1 MEEVFRSLVF
11 CFQQMAS
18 EEETQC
24 RGLIIVVDM
33 KDVGLHQVRHLTSAI
48 TKVLAD
54 LLNVSDALLF

>member
-1 MEEVFRSLVF
+1 
-11 CFQQMAS
+11 MAS

-24 RGLIIVVDM
+24 RGLIIVADM